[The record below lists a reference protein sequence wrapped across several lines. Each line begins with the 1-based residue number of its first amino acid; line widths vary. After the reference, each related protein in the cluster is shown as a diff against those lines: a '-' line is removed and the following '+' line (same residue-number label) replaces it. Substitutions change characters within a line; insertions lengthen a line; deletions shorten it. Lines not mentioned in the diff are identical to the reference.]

1 MSSATTQH
9 DLLSRLRDEIRRI
22 ERRPARRRGAVACG
36 VAAVDA
42 LLPGGFPCGAL
53 AELRGGP
60 ASGKTA
66 VALAALAGIARSS
79 RGALS
84 AWIDGRGELYPPAA
98 AAMGVDL
105 ERLLI
110 VRPGGGEAG
119 ARAALW
125 AAEALLGSGAF
136 AAVAVDLPALARM
149 PRGADAALHRLVT
162 AAERGGAAGLWLS
175 PPEPVVRPPAVV
187 RLDLRVE
194 GTRLIARR
202 SNSRGCAP
210 PRQAELGGAP
220 PRCGGAEPAL
230 ALARSAGYPPG
241 RGDAPPQPAAGAPP
255 EVKARFDAAGA
266 IHAA

>member
-1 MSSATTQH
+1 MSSATNQH

-22 ERRPARRRGAVACG
+22 ERRPARRRGALPCG
-36 VAAVDA
+36 VAAVDD

-53 AELRGGP
+53 SELRGGP

-66 VALAALAGIARSS
+66 VALSVVAGVARSS

-84 AWIDGRGELYPPAA
+84 AWVDGRGELYPPAA

-105 ERLLI
+105 ARLLI

-136 AAVAVDLPALARM
+136 AAVTVDLPALDRV
-149 PRGADAALHRLVT
+149 PRGSEAALHRLLT

-175 PPEPVVRPPAVV
+175 PPEPVVRPPALV
-187 RLDLRVE
+187 RIDLRVE
-194 GTRLIARR
+194 GTRLVARR
-202 SNSRGCAP
+202 ADGS
-210 PRQAELGGAP
+210 
-220 PRCGGAEPAL
+220 
-230 ALARSAGYPPG
+230 
-241 RGDAPPQPAAGAPP
+241 AAGAGAP
-255 EVKARFDAAGA
+255 ARTGA